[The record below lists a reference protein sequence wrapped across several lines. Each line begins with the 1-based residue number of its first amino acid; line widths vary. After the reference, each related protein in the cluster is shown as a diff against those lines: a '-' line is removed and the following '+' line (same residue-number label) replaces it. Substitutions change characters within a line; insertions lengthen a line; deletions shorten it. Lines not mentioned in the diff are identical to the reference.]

1 MNLFKIIYHSVILQ
15 LWFYSTSVSM
25 SPDPNI
31 RGRTPRLEQRTSYKF
46 VVFLTFLF
54 SLFSNRILVIYI
66 FSRVMTFQPKSCLIW
81 VWQLSS
87 IHISQSTLHNSKQP
101 PKLLSTS
108 LGNISKA
115 EFKVL
120 LSWRRGHVGKQRQ
133 SFSCPVRK
141 PATGWHKYVVSV
153 LSVSHI
159 WSTRDK
165 RRQ

>member
-1 MNLFKIIYHSVILQ
+1 
-15 LWFYSTSVSM
+15 
-25 SPDPNI
+25 
-31 RGRTPRLEQRTSYKF
+31 
-46 VVFLTFLF
+46 
-54 SLFSNRILVIYI
+54 
-66 FSRVMTFQPKSCLIW
+66 MTNQPKSCLIW

-87 IHISQSTLHNSKQP
+87 IHISQSALHNSKQP

-141 PATGWHKYVVSV
+141 PATGWQICGQCPVSRAYLV
-153 LSVSHI
+153 NKWRMKTSVSHNFLI
-159 WSTRDK
+159 SGAVKFKWLPEVLLIRAGDFRSLPEVLFHILRKDIKTLCLESS
-165 RRQ
+165 